1 MTPEELAALR
11 RMATTAGLVSITGK
25 ELSTLLLERD
35 HHAAKAKALR
45 EAARAVIDG
54 LIKHL
59 DAHDVAACEDWANP
73 DVECGG
79 IATRRLMS
87 GSGDEV
93 DLCDTCAAEREDRG
107 WILSEEFPY
116 AAPLR
121 ALRALLEA
129 P

>member
-1 MTPEELAALR
+1 
-11 RMATTAGLVSITGK
+11 MANTTGLVSITGK

-35 HHAAKAKALR
+35 HHAAEAKALR
-45 EAARAVIDG
+45 EAAGALVRGMIDR
-54 LIKHL
+54 L
-59 DAHDVAACEDWANP
+59 DGADVTNCEDWANP

-107 WILSEEFPY
+107 WILSEEFPH